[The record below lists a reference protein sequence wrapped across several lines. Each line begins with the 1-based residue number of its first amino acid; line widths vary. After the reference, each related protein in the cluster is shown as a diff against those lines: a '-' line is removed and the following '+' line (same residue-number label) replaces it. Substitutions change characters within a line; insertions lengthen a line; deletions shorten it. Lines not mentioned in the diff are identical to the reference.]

1 MKPEQDVVTM
11 ELDKN
16 SPEYGDVSGKFYTTA
31 VGATITKIDR
41 VQNPFRYRSYML
53 RKQKMDKDN
62 GGTNER
68 QLFHGTSDES
78 TKAINTQGFNRSFC
92 GKHGEYRIN
101 SSMPSLQEHVYQ
113 KILKLRCSEM
123 VFPAI
128 SVIYLL
134 RS

>member
-16 SPEYGDVSGKFYTTA
+16 SPEYGDVSSKFYTTA
-31 VGATITKIDR
+31 KGATITRIDR

-68 QLFHGTSDES
+68 QLFHGTADES

-92 GKHGEYRIN
+92 GKNGEFLYN
-101 SSMPSLQEHVYQ
+101 FVYAKPSI
-113 KILKLRCSEM
+113 KNTPTRT
-123 VFPAI
+123 F
-128 SVIYLL
+128 
-134 RS
+134 